1 MQQGH
6 KAVRNPPPLGV
17 GRFNHQEV
25 ILSRLG
31 HGPASLRELSGELV
45 GKGPGLPHSCTIDDV
60 RVVARRETDELI
72 AAGKVECLTIG
83 LNALYRLAH

>member
-1 MQQGH
+1 M
-6 KAVRNPPPLGV
+6 

-31 HGPASLRELSGELV
+31 HGPASLRELAGELV
-45 GKGPGLPHSCTIDDV
+45 GKGPGLPHHYTIDDV